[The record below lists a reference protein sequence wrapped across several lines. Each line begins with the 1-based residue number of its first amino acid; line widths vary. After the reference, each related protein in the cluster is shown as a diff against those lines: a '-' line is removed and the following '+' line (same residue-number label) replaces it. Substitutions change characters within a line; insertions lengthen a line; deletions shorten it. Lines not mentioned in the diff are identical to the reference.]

1 MERLRW
7 RDSKAPTDSDRHI
20 FVNIA
25 AQHLWAIS
33 PDSVFSMKIC
43 CGKPATKTPLL
54 TSAIKLIQ
62 VNPEWNIPIS
72 IIRGEVSHRAGDSA
86 YFARHNYY
94 ITNSKGQKVSPTS
107 VTSAQLASG
116 GYRIAQRSGAGN
128 SLGRIIF
135 RFDNNFSIYVHD
147 TSTPSVFQRKI
158 RSVSH
163 GCIRVEKPYEL
174 ACYLLRDKDP
184 ETAEKIKYSMEADM
198 SSPKRE
204 WKKLIGSKKVDPQVP
219 IFIVY
224 YTLFP
229 VPGGELESYPD
240 IYGYDSVIT
249 KALRAI

>member
-1 MERLRW
+1 M
-7 RDSKAPTDSDRHI
+7 
-20 FVNIA
+20 
-25 AQHLWAIS
+25 S
-33 PDSVFSMKIC
+33 PD
-43 CGKPATKTPLL
+43 
-54 TSAIKLIQ
+54 
-62 VNPEWNIPIS
+62 WS
-72 IIRGEVSHRAGDSA
+72 IVQEGGD
-86 YFARHNYY
+86 
-94 ITNSKGQKVSPTS
+94 
-107 VTSAQLASG
+107 
-116 GYRIAQRSGAGN
+116 GN

-147 TSTPSVFQRKI
+147 TSTPSVFQRKV

-198 SSPKRE
+198 SDPKRD
-204 WKKLIGSKKVDPQVP
+204 WKKLIGSKKVNPQVP

-229 VPGGELESYPD
+229 VPDGTLESYPD

>member
-1 MERLRW
+1 MELNPQWVIPWSIR
-7 RDSKAPTDSDRHI
+7 KKEI
-20 FVNIA
+20 N
-25 AQHLWAIS
+25 
-33 PDSVFSMKIC
+33 
-43 CGKPATKTPLL
+43 GKGGNADYFYR
-54 TSAIKLIQ
+54 
-62 VNPEWNIPIS
+62 N
-72 IIRGEVSHRAGDSA
+72 H
-86 YFARHNYY
+86 YFARNKKTGAKLTGAA
-94 ITNSKGQKVSPTS
+94 ITNSIIMSPDWS
-107 VTSAQLASG
+107 IVQEG
-116 GYRIAQRSGAGN
+116 GNGN

-147 TSTPSVFQRKI
+147 TSTPSVFQRKV

-174 ACYLLRDKDP
+174 ACYLLRNKDP

-204 WKKLIGSKKVDPQVP
+204 WNKLIGSKKVDPQVP

-229 VPGGELESYPD
+229 VPEGELQIFPD
-240 IYGYDSVIT
+240 IYGYDSVIA